1 MSGSIFTR
9 GFYMVYGSMV
19 LGVDGMV
26 LGYVVGYVLGYVV
39 VCNVVVFFEV
49 IY

>member
-9 GFYMVYGSMV
+9 GFYMVCGSMV

-26 LGYVVGYVLGYVV
+26 LGYVLGYVV